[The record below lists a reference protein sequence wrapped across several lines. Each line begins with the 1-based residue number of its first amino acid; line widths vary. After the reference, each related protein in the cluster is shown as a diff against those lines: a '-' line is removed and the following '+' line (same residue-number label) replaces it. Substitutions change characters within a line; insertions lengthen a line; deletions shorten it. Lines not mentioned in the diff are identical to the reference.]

1 MITLIITKKMIT
13 TKTIMTKN
21 EIASIKGI
29 GNDIIEIH
37 RIEKSIERYGE
48 RFLSRIFTKK
58 EIAYCKK
65 HTMQS
70 RHFAGRFAAK
80 ESIAKA
86 LGCGIGKTLS
96 WKDLEI
102 LNNKE
107 GKPSVVLSAHIAE
120 CFCHPTLFVSI
131 SHCKSYASAIAIWV

>member
-1 MITLIITKKMIT
+1 
-13 TKTIMTKN
+13 MTKL
-21 EIASIKGI
+21 ECSPIKGV
-29 GNDIIEIH
+29 GNDIIEID

-48 RFLSRIFTKK
+48 RFLNRIFTEK

-65 HTMQS
+65 RTMHA

-96 WKDLEI
+96 WQDLEI
-102 LNNKE
+102 LNDLQ
-107 GKPSVVLSAHIAE
+107 GKPIATLNPNKAKYFNDPRLSI
-120 CFCHPTLFVSI
+120 SI
-131 SHCKSYASAIAIWV
+131 SHCKSYASAIAIWT